1 LGGSIRDKNQ
11 DLWQKP
17 GFFTF
22 VKTIYQTKMIKLKP
36 SLKPILNLAIASLL
50 AALAGCTTA
59 PSNVGRICQYDATKD
74 PEKILGQKAE
84 LIVQEQGGN
93 TIFTYQ
99 SLPSV
104 PVAENITLNAKRE
117 LVFKNT
123 QLDTARVIMLQN
135 QPYFNQLV
143 GEEKPKGF
151 AAVNQFLTCQ

>member
-1 LGGSIRDKNQ
+1 
-11 DLWQKP
+11 
-17 GFFTF
+17 
-22 VKTIYQTKMIKLKP
+22 MIKLKP
-36 SLKPILNLAIASLL
+36 SLKLSLNLAIASLL
-50 AALAGCTTA
+50 AALAGCTSA
-59 PSNVGRICQYDATKD
+59 PTSNVGRICQYDATKD
-74 PEKILGQKAE
+74 PEKSLGQNAT
-84 LIVQEQGGN
+84 LIVQEQGGD

-123 QLDTARVIMLQN
+123 QLDTARVILLQN
-135 QPYFNQLV
+135 KPYFNQLV

>member
-1 LGGSIRDKNQ
+1 
-11 DLWQKP
+11 
-17 GFFTF
+17 
-22 VKTIYQTKMIKLKP
+22 MIKLKP
-36 SLKPILNLAIASLL
+36 SLKLSLNLAIASLL
-50 AALAGCTTA
+50 AALAGCTSA
-59 PSNVGRICQYDATKD
+59 PTSNVGRICTYDATKD
-74 PEKILGQKAE
+74 PEKSLGQNAT
-84 LIVQEQGGN
+84 LIVQEQGGD

-123 QLDTARVIMLQN
+123 QLDTARVILLQN
-135 QPYFNQLV
+135 KPYFNQLV

>member
-1 LGGSIRDKNQ
+1 
-11 DLWQKP
+11 
-17 GFFTF
+17 
-22 VKTIYQTKMIKLKP
+22 MIKLQP
-36 SLKPILNLAIASLL
+36 SLKRLNLAIASLL

-59 PSNVGRICQYDATKD
+59 PSSGGRICQYDATKD
-74 PEKILGQKAE
+74 PDKILGQNAV
-84 LIVQEQGGN
+84 LTVQEQGGD

-99 SLPSV
+99 SLPAV

-123 QLDTARVIMLQN
+123 QLDTARVILLQN
-135 QPYFNQLV
+135 QPYFTQLV